1 MTMTAPDAPHPGRR
15 THRAHPSPRRAS
27 AGVGLI
33 EILVAVTILAFGL
46 LGIAAMQATTL
57 RNSQSASERSE
68 AAIATYAMLERMRAN
83 YAVASNG
90 GYDLA
95 AMTCNPPTA
104 TDLVTTDQR
113 DWILS
118 LKDRLG
124 DSDKTCGQIVN
135 CGGLT
140 CKIIVQWDDSRGT
153 ERKQDQEES
162 ETRQLVMETRL

>member
-1 MTMTAPDAPHPGRR
+1 MTTTAPDAPRSGRC
-15 THRAHPSPRRAS
+15 ARRANPS
-27 AGVGLI
+27 SRNAVGGVGLI

-104 TDLVTTDQR
+104 TDMVTTDQR
-113 DWILS
+113 EWILS

-124 DSDKTCGQIVN
+124 DSGKTCGQITD

-140 CKIIVQWDDSRGT
+140 CTIIVQWDDSRGT
-153 ERKQDQEES
+153 ERKEDLAES
-162 ETRQLVMETRL
+162 TTRTLVTETRL

>member
-1 MTMTAPDAPHPGRR
+1 MPVRKPSLAARR
-15 THRAHPSPRRAS
+15 DI

-33 EILVAVTILAFGL
+33 EVLIAVTILAFGL

-57 RNSQSASERSE
+57 RNSQSASARSE
-68 AAIATYAMLERMRAN
+68 AVVATYAILERMRAN

-104 TDLVTTDQR
+104 SDLVTSDQR
-113 DWILS
+113 DWILALHAS
-118 LKDRLG
+118 LG
-124 DSDKTCGQIVN
+124 ESACGQIRK

-140 CKIIVQWDDSRGT
+140 CEIAVQWDDSRGT
-153 ERKQDQEES
+153 GGS
-162 ETRQLVMETRL
+162 ETEKLVTETRL

>member
-1 MTMTAPDAPHPGRR
+1 MTMIAPDAPHAG
-15 THRAHPSPRRAS
+15 HRARRANPS
-27 AGVGLI
+27 RRAAAGVGLI

-46 LGIAAMQATTL
+46 LGIAAMQAATL

-68 AAIATYAMLERMRAN
+68 AVIATYAMLERMRAN

-95 AMTCNPPTA
+95 AMTCNAPTA
-104 TDLVTTDQR
+104 SNLVTNDQR
-113 DWILS
+113 EWILS
-118 LKDRLG
+118 LKERLG
-124 DSDKTCGQIVN
+124 DSEKTCGQIID

-153 ERKQDQEES
+153 GGN
-162 ETRQLVMETRL
+162 ETQQLVTETRL